1 MGSLLA
7 PFVLDYVIRQEMK
20 LMESESIDGGDYYEM
35 KISSSEVHGSGVI
48 V

>member
-1 MGSLLA
+1 MGSFLA

-20 LMESESIDGGDYYEM
+20 LMESESIDGGGYYEM
-35 KISSSEVHGSGVI
+35 KISSSEVDGSGVI